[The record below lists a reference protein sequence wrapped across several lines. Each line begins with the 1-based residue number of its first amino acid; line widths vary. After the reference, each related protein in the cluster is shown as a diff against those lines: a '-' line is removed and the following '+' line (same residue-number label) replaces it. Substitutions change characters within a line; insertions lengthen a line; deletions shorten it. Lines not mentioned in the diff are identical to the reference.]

1 MATELDPS
9 STALTVA
16 MEQPPKP
23 APDIAVDV
31 IESPDGVLNVYIRTS
46 RPAESDPTEILRYR
60 PRRPPRQVH

>member
-1 MATELDPS
+1 
-9 STALTVA
+9 